1 MTITYPTP
9 INLPVT
15 VVVCCYNS
23 DDTIAETLQTL
34 RSQTHHLIKIL
45 VIDDG
50 SRDRSSEII
59 RQIASQDERIII
71 LSNSENRGIAYS
83 RQRGLLESKTDLIVF
98 FDSDDL
104 ARPNMISV
112 LLSRLMEDSNL
123 MGVSCYSEYF
133 SELGALGLQR
143 IGAPDKDSFFNKYNS
158 NKLYFQNIVTLTYKN
173 LALRSGGFRTDI
185 LINSQG
191 IRYED
196 FAEDL
201 DLWCRMADLGTEGRY
216 FVTVPEP
223 LFRYRKPTGSL
234 STQNLK
240 LMQLKMRW
248 IKDCLLRRRSGQAEL
263 SLADFIASRTL
274 LDHLNDWRSDVAAGF
289 YKRAGF
295 SYSSRNYGKLCL
307 YLLLAGVLSPKLI
320 SQKIRTQLV
329 RR

>member
-1 MTITYPTP
+1 M
-9 INLPVT
+9 
-15 VVVCCYNS
+15 
-23 DDTIAETLQTL
+23 
-34 RSQTHHLIKIL
+34 
-45 VIDDG
+45 
-50 SRDRSSEII
+50 
-59 RQIASQDERIII
+59 
-71 LSNSENRGIAYS
+71 
-83 RQRGLLESKTDLIVF
+83 F

-104 ARPNMISV
+104 ANSNMVSR
-112 LLSRLMEDSNL
+112 LLSRLTEDSNL

-133 SELGALGLQR
+133 SELGSLGFQR
-143 IGAPDKDSFFNKYNS
+143 IGASDKDIFFNIYNR

-173 LALRSGGFRTDI
+173 LVLKSGGFRTNI

-201 DLWCRMADLGTEGRY
+201 DLWCRMSDLGAEGRY
-216 FVTVPEP
+216 FVTIPEP

-248 IKDCLLRRRSGQAEL
+248 IKDCLLRRRGGQAER
-263 SLADFIASRTL
+263 SLADFIASRTP
-274 LDHLNDWRSDVAAGF
+274 LDRLNDWRSDLAAGF

-295 SYSSRNYGKLCL
+295 SYSSRSYGKLGL